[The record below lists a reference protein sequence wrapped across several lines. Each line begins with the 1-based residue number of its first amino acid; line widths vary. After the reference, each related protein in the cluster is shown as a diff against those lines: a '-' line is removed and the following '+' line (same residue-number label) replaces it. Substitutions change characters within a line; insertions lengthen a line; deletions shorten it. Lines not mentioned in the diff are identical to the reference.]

1 MIKLS
6 YPQPYFK
13 VRGFSYLTGG
23 QGEPK
28 KQQQEE
34 SNGRLTNGSSN
45 GLAKSNS
52 YGGEGGGISRGGG
65 STGRL
70 GDYIRFVELLS
81 IHHHHHHDY
90 IRRQQEVSTSKE
102 TSGNS
107 LMSEFMN
114 VRDTKFPSLSPA
126 IKPR

>member
-1 MIKLS
+1 MSKYIHK
-6 YPQPYFK
+6 YFK

-28 KQQQEE
+28 ANEQQ
-34 SNGRLTNGSSN
+34 SNGRLSNGTSNGSSN

-52 YGGEGGGISRGGG
+52 YGGEGNRGG

-70 GDYIRFVELLS
+70 GE
-81 IHHHHHHDY
+81 Y
-90 IRRQQEVSTSKE
+90 IRRQQDMSSKE
-102 TSGNS
+102 VSGNS

-114 VRDTKFPSLSPA
+114 VRDTKFTSLSPA
-126 IKPR
+126 VKPR

>member
-1 MIKLS
+1 M
-6 YPQPYFK
+6 
-13 VRGFSYLTGG
+13 RGFSYLTGG

-34 SNGRLTNGSSN
+34 SIGRLTNGSTNGSSN

-90 IRRQQEVSTSKE
+90 IRRQQEVSSKE

-114 VRDTKFPSLSPA
+114 VRDTKFTSLSPA
-126 IKPR
+126 LKPR

>member
-1 MIKLS
+1 MQK
-6 YPQPYFK
+6 YFQ

-28 KQQQEE
+28 KQE
-34 SNGRLTNGSSN
+34 SNGRLSNGSSSTNNGSSSN

-52 YGGEGGGISRGGG
+52 YGGDGGGSRGG

-70 GDYIRFVELLS
+70 GDYIR
-81 IHHHHHHDY
+81 
-90 IRRQQEVSTSKE
+90 RQQEVSSKE
-102 TSGNS
+102 ISGNS

-114 VRDTKFPSLSPA
+114 VRDTKFSSLSPA
-126 IKPR
+126 LKPR